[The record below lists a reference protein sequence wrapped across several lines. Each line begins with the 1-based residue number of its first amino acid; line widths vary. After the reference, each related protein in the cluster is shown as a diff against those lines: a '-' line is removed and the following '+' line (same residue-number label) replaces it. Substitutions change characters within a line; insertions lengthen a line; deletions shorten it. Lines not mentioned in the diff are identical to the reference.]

1 MKRKRNL
8 KVGDGLSPSA
18 KARTLDPARHVHGRP
33 CGHGGLGPPAR
44 TRRVRTE
51 TPVRGGGVPLAVKNV
66 EDGGHAQRH
75 HGWRPQENRVIG
87 YCPQFSQF
95 WSPVLS
101 PVFSFLS
108 PSPPALFPPCGPS
121 THFFMR
127 SSNAFSSP
135 SQ

>member
-18 KARTLDPARHVHGRP
+18 KARKLAPARQVHGGP

-75 HGWRPQENRVIG
+75 HGLRPQGNRVIG
-87 YCPQFSQF
+87 YCPQFSSVF
-95 WSPVLS
+95 

-108 PSPPALFPPCGPS
+108 PSPPRPFPALRPFD
-121 THFFMR
+121 TF
-127 SSNAFSSP
+127 
-135 SQ
+135 